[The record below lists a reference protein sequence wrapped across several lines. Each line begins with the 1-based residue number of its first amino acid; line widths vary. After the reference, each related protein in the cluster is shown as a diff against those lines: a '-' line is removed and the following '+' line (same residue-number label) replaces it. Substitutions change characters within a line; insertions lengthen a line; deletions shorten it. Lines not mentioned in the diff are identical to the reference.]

1 MTKRLQVMFD
11 DEELSEL
18 RRIAKGRKMT
28 LAEWVRQT
36 LCAAQRQEPLGDAS
50 RKLDVIRRA
59 SRHEFP
65 TAEIETMVEETE
77 RGYLERPSR

>member
-28 LAEWVRQT
+28 LAEWVR
-36 LCAAQRQEPLGDAS
+36 
-50 RKLDVIRRA
+50 
-59 SRHEFP
+59 
-65 TAEIETMVEETE
+65 
-77 RGYLERPSR
+77 